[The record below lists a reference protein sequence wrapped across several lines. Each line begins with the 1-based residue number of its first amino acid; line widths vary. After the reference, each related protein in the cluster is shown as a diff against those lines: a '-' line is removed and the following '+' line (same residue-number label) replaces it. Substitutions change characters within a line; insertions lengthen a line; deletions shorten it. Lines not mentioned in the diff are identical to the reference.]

1 MENVKYLF
9 EGLEICKI
17 NNKLYVSEESVLK
30 YLKYETNDY
39 LLFIYDKFLYE
50 KLIKEEDRLLIN
62 DEYYLDINFFILFLN
77 NQKIDTKRLFNFL
90 LENNL
95 INFVFNYLVDYNNF
109 VHDPRGLNFYDSLKN
124 YEEIFKIVNKFGS
137 LDEGQS
143 LSYDDYPNI
152 SEILDVLEKTK
163 DLYFKDKEFG
173 RVKDYNSFIDFFDNK
188 LDDLDDKTVES
199 LATYNFYRIIN
210 EKPFYGDNVYEAII
224 LTIYYLFSNKSL
236 FSNYKINLSPED
248 IVFMTWIVTN
258 DSKDVALTKIKNI
271 LKNRCANCDTFNNE
285 VTRDEESKFN
295 YVLNQIENKE
305 WYAGYYEYFAS
316 ENNDCLKL
324 MYNIKYI
331 NLKLNQYK
339 TLISETNLVFSGVGK
354 VYIEAPKALG
364 YRSNFI
370 DNRLKEI
377 KERSVLDV
385 KNNIKNQFKDFFENL
400 NKDIGFDLVYDIEFV
415 NEY

>member
-1 MENVKYLF
+1 MENIKYLF
-9 EGLEICKI
+9 EGLEFCQI

-30 YLKYETNDY
+30 FLKYETNDY
-39 LLFIYDKFLYE
+39 LLFVYDKFLYE
-50 KLIKEEDRLLIN
+50 KLIKEEDRLLIK

-77 NQKIDTKRLFNFL
+77 NQKVDTKSLFDFL

-95 INFVFNYLVDYNNF
+95 INFVFNYLIDYNNF
-109 VHDPRGLNFYDSLKN
+109 VHDPRGLNFYESLKN

-137 LDEGQS
+137 LDGGQS
-143 LSYDDYPNI
+143 LGYDDYPNV
-152 SEILDVLEKTK
+152 SEILVVLEKTK
-163 DLYFKDKEFG
+163 DLYFKGKEFG

-224 LTIYYLFSNKSL
+224 ITIYYLFSNKSL

-295 YVLNQIENKE
+295 YVLKQIENKE

-324 MYNIKYI
+324 RYNIKYI

-339 TLISETNLVFSGVGK
+339 TLMSDTSLVFSGVGK
-354 VYIEAPKALG
+354 VYIEAPRVLG
-364 YRSNFI
+364 YRSDFI
-370 DNRLKEI
+370 NNRLKEI

-385 KNNIKNQFKDFFENL
+385 KNNIKNEFKDFFKHL
-400 NKDIGFDLVYDIEFV
+400 NKDIDFDLVYDIEIV